1 MFIANQTKK
10 KERLFRRM
18 KVKLRA
24 AWCWFSKD
32 VKGQKV
38 AQVTRLE
45 NILRIRRF
53 IYPSFSGD
61 V

>member
-1 MFIANQTKK
+1 MFIANQTKQ
-10 KERLFRRM
+10 KEHLFWQM

-24 AWCWFSKD
+24 AGCWFSND

-38 AQVTRLE
+38 AQVTCFE

-53 IYPSFSGD
+53 IYPNFSSD